1 MPLAEAEVRTSI
13 GALKRGNS
21 RGAKGCRKI
30 DLRKD
35 RNLEE
40 PSDQVPK
47 ATPLAKP
54 AEDIRSRWEWTEP
67 SVWTNPMLTTLEQN
81 SVRGG
86 KWHSLIDKV
95 YKTENLLSAYRKV
108 ARNKGKP
115 GVDHVT
121 IEDFTADLTR
131 HIRKLEDHLR
141 AGTYQVQRIRRAN
154 IPKPGSNET
163 RPLGIPTV
171 RDRVVQAALR
181 HVLEPILERQF
192 AEHSYGFRPN
202 RGCKDALR
210 RVDLLV
216 KQGYRYTVDVDL
228 KSYFDTIPHDRLLG
242 ELRKYVADNRV
253 LGLVE
258 KFLKAEIL
266 DGTDHWEPESG
277 APQGAVLSP
286 LLSNLYLNELDH
298 LMASSGFA
306 MTRYADDLV
315 IQCKTLR
322 EAEIALATVAQWVS
336 SRGLTLH
343 PTKTKIVDVNVEG
356 FEFLGYRFIKHRRF
370 PRKKSLMKL
379 KDSIRHK
386 TRRSNGRSLE
396 AIIADLNVTLRGW
409 YAYFRHSWKTTFPE
423 LDGYIRQRLRSILRN
438 RHGGKGRGRG
448 LDHYRYP
455 NAYFAERGLMSLATT
470 RACEGQSLQRQP
482 QA

>member
-1 MPLAEAEVRTSI
+1 MENQS
-13 GALKRGNS
+13 G
-21 RGAKGCRKI
+21 
-30 DLRKD
+30 
-35 RNLEE
+35 
-40 PSDQVPK
+40 QVSEKPQ
-47 ATPLAKP
+47 ATQAKP
-54 AEDIRSRWEWTEP
+54 TEEVRSRWEWTEP
-67 SVWTNPMLTTLEQN
+67 SVWTNPMLTTLEHN

-108 ARNKGKP
+108 AANKGAS
-115 GVDHVT
+115 GIDHVT

-141 AGTYQVQRIRRAN
+141 EGTYQVQMIRRVN
-154 IPKPGSNET
+154 IPKPGSKET

-171 RDRVVQAALR
+171 RDRVAQAALR

-210 RVDLLV
+210 RVDLFV

-228 KSYFDTIPHDRLLG
+228 KSYFDTIPHDRLLA

-253 LGLVE
+253 IDLVS

-266 DGTDHWEPESG
+266 DGKEYWEPESG

-298 LMASSGFA
+298 TMAASGFE

-315 IQCKTLR
+315 IQCKTLA
-322 EAEIALATVAQWVS
+322 EAESALAQVAAWTS
-336 SRGLTLH
+336 ARGLTLH
-343 PTKTKIVDVNVEG
+343 PTKTKIVDVEVDG

-370 PRKKSLMKL
+370 PRKKSMMKF
-379 KDSIRHK
+379 KDTIRHK
-386 TRRSNGRSLE
+386 TRRANGHSLE
-396 AIIADLNVTLRGW
+396 TIIADLNLSLRGW
-409 YAYFRHSWKTTFPE
+409 YEYFKHSWRTTFPE
-423 LDGYIRQRLRSILRN
+423 LDGYIRGRLRSILRK
-438 RHGGKGRGRG
+438 RDGRKGRGRG
-448 LDHYRYP
+448 LDHNRYP
-455 NAYFAERGLMSLATT
+455 NAFFAEHGLLSLAATHA
-470 RACEGQSLQRQP
+470 RECQSLKRKP